1 MLEKPIAILG
11 GGNGGHCMAA
21 DLTLAGYQ
29 VNFYEHPDFA
39 DGFRATLETRKVEL
53 GGIGRQ
59 GRADISLVTTDM
71 AQAIED
77 ADLINIV
84 LPAQGHDLF
93 FNEMI
98 PHLRDGQ
105 TVVVWAGDFGSLRL
119 YQLLKEQGRKIQV
132 TIYEASTLPYGT
144 RLVAP
149 ARVDL
154 LLVAPRILISALPA
168 KNTDKDLEELRILYP
183 CLVTGQNVLATAFN
197 NPNTIIHPPGSL
209 LNTGR
214 IQYSRGE
221 FYMYREGITEAV
233 ARVIRTVFDEVS
245 VLAKVLG
252 VEMIQY
258 EKRDFQTTGS
268 IMGVS
273 FQAPVDTL
281 GVLASI
287 KGPHT
292 VYDRYI
298 TEDLPFGLVPI
309 VELGRKVGVA
319 TPVVEAIVNIGVVVC
334 HDNFWEAGR
343 TLATLGLADLSKE
356 EILQLVEG

>member
-1 MLEKPIAILG
+1 
-11 GGNGGHCMAA
+11 
-21 DLTLAGYQ
+21 
-29 VNFYEHPDFA
+29 
-39 DGFRATLETRKVEL
+39 VEL

-71 AQAIED
+71 ARAIEN
-77 ADLINIV
+77 AGLINIV

-93 FNEMI
+93 FDEMI

-119 YQLLKEQGRKIQV
+119 YQLLKEQGWKTQV
-132 TIYEASTLPYGT
+132 TIYEANTLPYGT
-144 RLVAP
+144 RLIAP
-149 ARVDL
+149 AKVDL
-154 LLVAPRILISALPA
+154 LLVTPRILISGLPA
-168 KNTDKDLEELRILYP
+168 RDTDKALEELKILYP
-183 CLVTGQNVLATAFN
+183 CLVPGQNVLTTAFN
-197 NPNTIIHPPGSL
+197 NPNPIIHPPGSL

-221 FYMYREGITEAV
+221 FYMYREGITEAI
-233 ARVIRTVFDEVS
+233 ARVIRAVFDEVS
-245 VLAKVLG
+245 LLAKALG
-252 VEMIQY
+252 ADMLQY
-258 EKRDFQTTGS
+258 EDKDFQTTGS
-268 IMGVS
+268 IMGVA

-292 VYDRYI
+292 IYDRYI

-309 VELGRKVGVA
+309 VELGRKLGVA
-319 TPVVEAIVNIGVVVC
+319 MPVVEAIVNIGIVVC
-334 HDNFWEAGR
+334 HDNFWETGR
-343 TLATLGLADLSKE
+343 TLATLGLAELSKE